1 MHGQYAKNLE
11 EAAADVEKTWNWLHQ
26 HDLTKEKK
34 G

>member
-11 EAAADVEKTWNWLHQ
+11 EAEADVEKTWNWLH
-26 HDLTKEKK
+26 DLTKEKK